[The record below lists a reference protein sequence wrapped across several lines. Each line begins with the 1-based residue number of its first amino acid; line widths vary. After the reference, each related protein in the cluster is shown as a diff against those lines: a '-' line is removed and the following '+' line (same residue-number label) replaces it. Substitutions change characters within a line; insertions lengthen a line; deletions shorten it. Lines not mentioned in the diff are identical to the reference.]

1 MNRRLDELWLDALET
16 KVDGQ
21 VVVYLKKNHPDY
33 QDTLER
39 QEKLTKQ
46 YPILIPLLN
55 GSEKIT
61 LSEEEHRALREYLAN
76 QDELAGL
83 EKEYCYYFGQSNVF
97 SYGRMLKKLYSE
109 MHPEGNQP
117 IKKKLVDMILEE
129 RTCDAELEYLKND
142 KEYQKRRT
150 EAAKQQEIFKEMNPP
165 EEIEEQVDK
174 ITSSIN
180 DYWMRYSDMI
190 YYSALSDILT
200 FLIEG

>member
-150 EAAKQQEIFKEMNPP
+150 EAAKQQENFKEMNPP

>member
-165 EEIEEQVDK
+165 ECLVHNKNTQSCRGD
-174 ITSSIN
+174 SSKLQ
-180 DYWMRYSDMI
+180 RE
-190 YYSALSDILT
+190 
-200 FLIEG
+200 FPQ